1 MKAHMNLYQSVAALV
16 KNGLE
21 ATPFE
26 LRRRRK
32 RYETFSEAVVDLK
45 ATLQRSGNH
54 PCVTRFVLNLLEM
67 KQPSCAQIAQD
78 YFALAVAQNKPNGYF
93 VEFGAADGVN
103 YCNTYLLE
111 KQFSW
116 TGIIAEPNRSFLPNI
131 KANRKC
137 IIEED
142 CVWSRSG
149 ETLPFTATEEGSLS
163 TLSAFSNE
171 DHHDRSRA
179 ETYNVQT
186 VSLLDMLVKHHSPEV
201 IDYVSIDTEG
211 SELDII
217 SAFDFRRFTFRCLTI
232 EHNFV
237 ARKRDAVAAILA
249 QNGYLR
255 VLEDVSQFD
264 DWFVH
269 TSAV

>member
-1 MKAHMNLYQSVAALV
+1 MALYRSVATLI
-16 KNGLE
+16 KNRLE

-26 LRRRRK
+26 IRRRRK
-32 RYETFSEAVVDLK
+32 RYETFLEAVIDLRT
-45 ATLQRSGNH
+45 TLQRSGDH
-54 PCVTRFVLNLLEM
+54 PCVARFILNLLEM
-67 KQPSCAQIAQD
+67 KQLSCAQIAQD
-78 YFALAVAQNKPNGYF
+78 YFALAVAHNKPNGYF

-111 KQFSW
+111 KQFGW
-116 TGIIAEPNRSFLPNI
+116 TGIIAEPNRSFLPHI
-131 KANRKC
+131 KGNRNC
-137 IIEED
+137 VAEEN

-149 ETLPFTATEEGSLS
+149 ETLPFTATEDGSLS
-163 TLSAFSNE
+163 TLSAFSSE

-186 VSLLDMLVKHHSPEV
+186 ISLLDLLVKHNSPEV

-217 SAFDFRRFTFRCLTI
+217 SAFDFRRFTFRCMTI

-237 ARKRDAVAAILA
+237 SKKRDAVAAILT